1 MCVGCPEFIQ
11 AKASVIETAA
21 KLQSNRLATTLSD
34 YEDLCQAAYM
44 RILESKER
52 NPDLVTKPNSYL
64 HKIVRNLNVDN
75 WRHER
80 LAERIAEHAEL
91 IEHHV
96 QNRSQQNP
104 ERLADI
110 KRLFD
115 AADNEEE
122 RRALL
127 SVANDESLADYADA
141 INMSKP
147 SAAVKRM
154 RHISKI
160 ASHLREEF

>member
-80 LAERIAEHAEL
+80 RAERIAEHAEL

-115 AADNEEE
+115 AG
-122 RRALL
+122 
-127 SVANDESLADYADA
+127 
-141 INMSKP
+141 
-147 SAAVKRM
+147 
-154 RHISKI
+154 
-160 ASHLREEF
+160 